1 MKTLLALITL
11 ALLLTSCGNNEYKP
25 FNAGIKK
32 IQAEYSLDSLDR
44 EIQARW

>member
-1 MKTLLALITL
+1 MKTLFALITL
-11 ALLLTSCGNNEYKP
+11 ALLLTSCGDYK
-25 FNAGIKK
+25 AGDAGVKK